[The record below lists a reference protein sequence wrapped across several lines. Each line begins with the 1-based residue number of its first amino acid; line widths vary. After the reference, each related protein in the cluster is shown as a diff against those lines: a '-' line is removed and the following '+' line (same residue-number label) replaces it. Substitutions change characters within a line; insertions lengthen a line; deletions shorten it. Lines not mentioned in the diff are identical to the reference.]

1 MVDTALPAGGAAPV
15 RSLDR
20 YRALTLAGLA
30 VLATGALFFDFDV
43 GFSAFVLAVLLSA
56 VDPAAAKGAVNQI
69 AWSTVLLVC
78 GIVTYVSLME
88 TLGTIDYFGESVA
101 AIGIV
106 LVGALAIC
114 YIGGVVSAFASTT
127 GILGA
132 LLPLAVPFLE
142 RQELSALGLI
152 AALAISASVVDSSP
166 FSTSG
171 SLIVANSPPA
181 LRELIYRRLL
191 QWGFSMVALVPLVAW
206 LVLVVPGWL

>member
-1 MVDTALPAGGAAPV
+1 
-15 RSLDR
+15 
-20 YRALTLAGLA
+20 
-30 VLATGALFFDFDV
+30 
-43 GFSAFVLAVLLSA
+43 
-56 VDPAAAKGAVNQI
+56 
-69 AWSTVLLVC
+69 
-78 GIVTYVSLME
+78 ME

-181 LRELIYRRLL
+181 LRELVYRRLL